1 MSISLYNDC
10 IEELRIPPN
19 KPRKINIISG
29 YLSSLKNFMLLLKS
43 EKENIKDI
51 LDKLS
56 LVMRLRKTKKNEI
69 IVNEGEKGREFFIL
83 LKGKV
88 CVLTPKINEYY
99 MTDEE
104 YILYLF
110 QLRLND
116 QNELIQKS
124 ISLNQTTYPISEDD
138 FDSFVYNLTIGKT
151 INQSYSKNN
160 NLIKKSKEVY
170 EHICEQKEKYKSMVF
185 DNRETIITPEEYI
198 IQNLV
203 PDEIIKNTTSIKHY
217 LKNLETGINL
227 DYNEISNDTNTNAN
241 INKKKENEKNKEL
254 LSSRNIIF
262 IPSHE
267 IFGNLDT
274 GCYFGEKALEE
285 KGIGKRHA
293 TLISLD
299 DCYIGAIEKKDYFF
313 LLHFFIEKAQN
324 KYINFISSYYV
335 FKNMTLAAW
344 EKKYLTFFFNKIY
357 DKDYL
362 LLKEGEK
369 IDKLYF
375 TYKGTYEITTNKNLL
390 EVNELIIHFKKVLLK
405 LLQGSTSL
413 KYNYKKKM
421 IKYCSFNEELKQND
435 NFIVNKKFEGEKFR
449 QMVFDR
455 KTIKLGIVPSK
466 EIIGLL
472 DVYSNI
478 NEKKN
483 NNDENKFRIKNYE
496 MVSLFDCRCMSC
508 DCEVY
513 SFPLNKF
520 KDICE
525 NEDKVDEFTN
535 EIEIRKVFYMI
546 KRLIH
551 YKNFLFENL
560 NKKENENVKDNII
573 IQLRNYNKGKKNKFE
588 SNKEFSNLNFKKGI
602 FNTNNE
608 FIKRKKTHYF
618 NNFSEKKIFSSFSN
632 TYLNSFDNKN
642 IKNLK
647 NIEKEPLNQTNSKF
661 PLNKEK
667 LKIKQKILNLP
678 TIDDIGKGN
687 DKDKIDTNDKTKQ
700 KTEKEMQSISQ
711 RGKIKSPKKPSNKKN
726 NYNLKNKFLE
736 NKKIEK
742 NILPENNNLDSN
754 RLMSQGYST
763 RNNFIN
769 VDNITN
775 ILNKRQSSEQNWVAK
790 VLIDNLVYNH
800 IFDKYAFSS
809 VNNSNN
815 KFNST
820 SYNLKTNLKNPL
832 NNNNENYSRNK
843 KIVIKSQDKIL
854 KNKDFNYKQQSNI
867 FLKKCNKSLSI
878 SNLSKENKIKNL
890 KLDILNNKNKV
901 KVNNGIK
908 NNGIYDVLVFDN
920 FNKCFN
926 ETVYNK
932 FYEE

>member
-1 MSISLYNDC
+1 
-10 IEELRIPPN
+10 
-19 KPRKINIISG
+19 
-29 YLSSLKNFMLLLKS
+29 
-43 EKENIKDI
+43 
-51 LDKLS
+51 
-56 LVMRLRKTKKNEI
+56 
-69 IVNEGEKGREFFIL
+69 
-83 LKGKV
+83 
-88 CVLTPKINEYY
+88 
-99 MTDEE
+99 
-104 YILYLF
+104 
-110 QLRLND
+110 
-116 QNELIQKS
+116 
-124 ISLNQTTYPISEDD
+124 
-138 FDSFVYNLTIGKT
+138 
-151 INQSYSKNN
+151 
-160 NLIKKSKEVY
+160 
-170 EHICEQKEKYKSMVF
+170 
-185 DNRETIITPEEYI
+185 
-198 IQNLV
+198 
-203 PDEIIKNTTSIKHY
+203 
-217 LKNLETGINL
+217 
-227 DYNEISNDTNTNAN
+227 
-241 INKKKENEKNKEL
+241 
-254 LSSRNIIF
+254 
-262 IPSHE
+262 
-267 IFGNLDT
+267 
-274 GCYFGEKALEE
+274 
-285 KGIGKRHA
+285 
-293 TLISLD
+293 
-299 DCYIGAIEKKDYFF
+299 
-313 LLHFFIEKAQN
+313 
-324 KYINFISSYYV
+324 
-335 FKNMTLAAW
+335 
-344 EKKYLTFFFNKIY
+344 
-357 DKDYL
+357 
-362 LLKEGEK
+362 
-369 IDKLYF
+369 
-375 TYKGTYEITTNKNLL
+375 
-390 EVNELIIHFKKVLLK
+390 
-405 LLQGSTSL
+405 
-413 KYNYKKKM
+413 
-421 IKYCSFNEELKQND
+421 
-435 NFIVNKKFEGEKFR
+435 
-449 QMVFDR
+449 
-455 KTIKLGIVPSK
+455 
-466 EIIGLL
+466 
-472 DVYSNI
+472 
-478 NEKKN
+478 
-483 NNDENKFRIKNYE
+483 
-496 MVSLFDCRCMSC
+496 
-508 DCEVY
+508 
-513 SFPLNKF
+513 
-520 KDICE
+520 
-525 NEDKVDEFTN
+525 
-535 EIEIRKVFYMI
+535 MI

-560 NKKENENVKDNII
+560 NKKENENEKDNII
-573 IQLRNYNKGKKNKFE
+573 IQLRNYNKGKNNKFE

-700 KTEKEMQSISQ
+700 KTEKEKQSISQ

-832 NNNNENYSRNK
+832 NNNNENYSKNK